1 MLLGNWNYPTSVKF
15 GAGRIRELP
24 DVLKAAGIKRPLLVT
39 DPGLAKLPMVT
50 SAIRA
55 NEAAGVPTAVFSD
68 IKPNPVEKNIGDGLK
83 VFRGG
88 KHDGVIAFGGGSAL
102 DAGKAIAFLSGQT
115 RPIWDFEDVGDNW
128 TRADPAGIRPTVAV
142 PTTSGTGS
150 EVGRVSVVGDEVNRK
165 KRLIFHP
172 RIMPVTVIE
181 DPELTVGLPPHIT
194 AATGMDALAHAFEA
208 YCVPVYH
215 PAADGVAL
223 EGMRLIKE
231 WLPVAT
237 RDGKNIE
244 ARGHMMAAATLGAT
258 AFQKGLGAIHS
269 LSHTVG
275 ALYDKHHGLLN
286 AVFFPY
292 VLLFNRSEIGD
303 KMTHLS
309 RYLGL
314 PKPGFDGVLDWV
326 VELRKEIG
334 IPHSLAELNVDDS
347 KLDKMVADSVVDPTA
362 PTNPVHLDAP
372 SSRRLYRQ
380 ALEGRLG

>member
-1 MLLGNWNYPTSVKF
+1 MLHGNWNYPTSIKF
-15 GAGRIRELP
+15 GPGRIRELS

-55 NEAAGVPTAVFSD
+55 NETAGVPTAVFSD
-68 IKPNPVEKNIGDGLK
+68 IKPNPVEKNIDDGLK
-83 VFRGG
+83 AFRAG

-165 KRLIFHP
+165 KRLVFHP

-223 EGMRLIKE
+223 EGMRLIRE

-237 RDGKNIE
+237 RDGKNID

-292 VLLFNRSEIGD
+292 VLLFNRSAIGE

-314 PKPGFDGVLDWV
+314 PKPGFDGVLEWV
-326 VELRKEIG
+326 MELRQQIG
-334 IPHSLAELNVDDS
+334 IPHTLAELNVDDS
-347 KLDKMVADSVVDPTA
+347 KLDKMVADAVADPTA
-362 PTNPVHLDAP
+362 PTNPLPLDAG
-372 SSRRLYRQ
+372 SVRRLYRQ
-380 ALEGRLG
+380 ALEGRLA

>member
-1 MLLGNWNYPTSVKF
+1 
-15 GAGRIRELP
+15 
-24 DVLKAAGIKRPLLVT
+24 VLFR
-39 DPGLAKLPMVT
+39 
-50 SAIRA
+50 S
-55 NEAAGVPTAVFSD
+55 
-68 IKPNPVEKNIGDGLK
+68 VEKNIDDGLK
-83 VFRGG
+83 AFRGG

-102 DAGKAIAFLSGQT
+102 DAGKAIAFLSGQS

-215 PAADGVAL
+215 PIADGAAL

-231 WLPVAT
+231 WLPIAT

-244 ARGHMMAAATLGAT
+244 ARGHMMAAATMGAT

-292 VLLFNRSEIGD
+292 VLVFNRSAIGD

-309 RYLGL
+309 RFLGL
-314 PKPGFDGVLDWV
+314 PQPGFDGVLDWV
-326 VELRKEIG
+326 IDLRKTIG
-334 IPHSLAELNVDDS
+334 IPHSLAELSVDDS
-347 KLDKMVADSVVDPTA
+347 KLDKMVADAVADPTA
-362 PTNPVHLDAP
+362 PTNPVHLDAA
-372 SSRRLYRQ
+372 SARRLYRQ
-380 ALEGRLG
+380 ALEGALS

>member
-1 MLLGNWNYPTSVKF
+1 MLQGNWNYPTAVKF

-68 IKPNPVEKNIGDGLK
+68 IKSNPVEKNIEDGLK

-115 RPIWDFEDVGDNW
+115 RPLWDFEDVGDNW

-150 EVGRVSVVGDEVNRK
+150 EVGRVSVVGDEVNHK

-172 RIMPVTVIE
+172 RVMPVTVIE

-223 EGMRLIKE
+223 EGMRLIKD

-286 AVFFPY
+286 AVFMPY
-292 VLLFNRSEIGD
+292 VLLFNRSAIGD

-326 VELRKEIG
+326 MELRQEIG

-347 KLDKMVADSVVDPTA
+347 KLDKMVADAVADPTA
-362 PTNPVHLDAP
+362 PTNPRPLDAD
-372 SSRRLYRQ
+372 SARKLYRQ
-380 ALEGRLG
+380 ALEGRLA

>member
-1 MLLGNWNYPTSVKF
+1 MLHGNWNYPTSVKF

-50 SAIRA
+50 SALRA

-68 IKPNPVEKNIGDGLK
+68 IKPNPVEKNVDDGLK
-83 VFRGG
+83 VFRAGQ
-88 KHDGVIAFGGGSAL
+88 HDGVIAFGGGSAL

-165 KRLIFHP
+165 KRLVFHP

-292 VLLFNRSEIGD
+292 VLLFNRSAIGE

-309 RYLGL
+309 RFLGL
-314 PKPGFDGVLDWV
+314 PKPGFEGVLDWV
-326 VELRKEIG
+326 IELRKEIG

-347 KLDKMVADSVVDPTA
+347 KLDKMVADAVADPTA
-362 PTNPVHLDAP
+362 PTNPRPLDAG
-372 SSRRLYRQ
+372 SALRLYRQ
-380 ALEGRLG
+380 ALEGQLA

>member
-1 MLLGNWNYPTSVKF
+1 MLQGNWNYPTSVKF

-24 DVLKAAGIKRPLLVT
+24 DIVKAAGIKRPLLVT
-39 DPGLAKLPMVT
+39 DPGLAKLAMVT
-50 SAIRA
+50 SALRA

-68 IKPNPVEKNIGDGLK
+68 IKPNPVEKNIDDGLK

-115 RPIWDFEDVGDNW
+115 RRIWDFEDVGDNW

-150 EVGRVSVVGDEVNRK
+150 EVGRVSVVGDEVNHK

-215 PAADGVAL
+215 PIADGVAL

-292 VLLFNRSEIGD
+292 VLLFNRSAIGE
-303 KMTHLS
+303 KMTDLS
-309 RYLGL
+309 RFLGL

-326 VELRKEIG
+326 MELREEIG
-334 IPHSLAELNVDDS
+334 IPHALAELNVDDS
-347 KLDKMVADSVVDPTA
+347 KLDKMVEDAVADPTA
-362 PTNPVHLDAP
+362 PTNPVHLDAV
-372 SSRRLYRQ
+372 SARRLYRQ
-380 ALEGRLG
+380 ALEGRLA

>member
-1 MLLGNWNYPTSVKF
+1 MLQGNWNYPTSVKF

-50 SAIRA
+50 SAVRA

-68 IKPNPVEKNIGDGLK
+68 IKPNPVERNIEDGLK
-83 VFRGG
+83 AFRSG

-292 VLLFNRSEIGD
+292 VLLFNRSAIGE

-314 PKPGFDGVLDWV
+314 PKPGFEGVLDWV
-326 VELRKEIG
+326 MELRKEIG

-347 KLDKMVADSVVDPTA
+347 KLDKMVADAVADPTA
-362 PTNPVHLDAP
+362 PTNPRPLDAG
-372 SSRRLYRQ
+372 SARKLYRQ
-380 ALEGRLG
+380 ALEGRLA

>member
-1 MLLGNWNYPTSVKF
+1 MLQGNWNYPTSVKF

-39 DPGLAKLPMVT
+39 DPVLARLPMVT
-50 SAIRA
+50 SAVRA
-55 NEAAGVPTAVFSD
+55 NEAAGMPTAVFSD
-68 IKPNPVEKNIGDGLK
+68 IKPNPVEKNIDDGLK
-83 VFRGG
+83 VFRAGR
-88 KHDGVIAFGGGSAL
+88 HDGVIAFGGGSAL

-172 RIMPVTVIE
+172 RVIPVTVIE
-181 DPELTVGLPPHIT
+181 DPELTVGLPAHIT

-269 LSHTVG
+269 LSHPVG

-286 AVFFPY
+286 AVFMPY

-309 RYLGL
+309 RFLGL
-314 PKPGFDGVLDWV
+314 SKSGFDGVLDWV
-326 VELRKEIG
+326 MDLRKAIG
-334 IPHSLAELNVDDS
+334 IPHNLAELNVDDS
-347 KLDKMVADSVVDPTA
+347 RLDKMVADAVADPTA
-362 PTNPVHLDAP
+362 PTNPRPLDAG
-372 SSRRLYRQ
+372 SARRLYRQ
-380 ALEGRLG
+380 ALEGKLA

>member
-68 IKPNPVEKNIGDGLK
+68 IKPNPVEKNIDDGLK
-83 VFRGG
+83 AFRGG

-115 RPIWDFEDVGDNW
+115 RPLWDFEDVGDNW
-128 TRADPAGIRPTVAV
+128 TRADPAGIRPTIAV

-150 EVGRVSVVGDEVNRK
+150 EVGRVSVVGDEVNHK

-223 EGMRLIKE
+223 EGMRLIKD

-292 VLLFNRSEIGD
+292 VLLFNRSVIGE

-309 RYLGL
+309 RFLGL

-326 VELRKEIG
+326 MELRKEIG

-347 KLDKMVADSVVDPTA
+347 KLDKMVADAVADPTA
-362 PTNPVHLDAP
+362 PTNPRLLDAG
-372 SSRRLYRQ
+372 SARKLYRQ
-380 ALEGRLG
+380 ALEGRLA

>member
-1 MLLGNWNYPTSVKF
+1 MLQGNWNYPTSVKF

-24 DVLKAAGIKRPLLVT
+24 DVVKAAGIKRPLLVT

-50 SAIRA
+50 SAVRA
-55 NEAAGVPTAVFSD
+55 NEAAGLPTAVFSD
-68 IKPNPVEKNIGDGLK
+68 IKPNPVERNIEDGLK
-83 VFRGG
+83 AFRSG

-181 DPELTVGLPPHIT
+181 DPELTIGLPAHIT

-215 PAADGVAL
+215 PMADGVAL

-231 WLPVAT
+231 WLPVVT
-237 RDGKNIE
+237 HDGKNID
-244 ARGHMMAAATLGAT
+244 ARGHMMAAATMGAT

-292 VLLFNRSEIGD
+292 VIVFNRSAIGD
-303 KMTHLS
+303 KMTHLA
-309 RYLGL
+309 RFLGL
-314 PKPGFDGVLDWV
+314 PKPGFEGVLDWV
-326 VELRKEIG
+326 MELRKTIG

-347 KLDKMVADSVVDPTA
+347 KLDKMVADAVADPTA
-362 PTNPVHLDAP
+362 PTNPLPLDAG
-372 SSRRLYRQ
+372 SARRLYQQ
-380 ALEGRLG
+380 ALEGRLA